1 MYCTLYIAHKEWQ
14 NLCEKVVQ
22 KRCLARK
29 YGHLMLLLLL
39 YTNNLSINFAFQ
51 MFAEFSRGDLV
62 WFDPGIGY
70 VLPGEVLEY
79 HRTAQVLYI

>member
-1 MYCTLYIAHKEWQ
+1 
-14 NLCEKVVQ
+14 
-22 KRCLARK
+22 
-29 YGHLMLLLLL
+29 MLQLLL
-39 YTNNLSINFAFQ
+39 YKNNLSINVAFQ

-79 HRTAQVLYI
+79 HRTAQVLYMYMTWCGLTPGLGMSCQERYYM

>member
-1 MYCTLYIAHKEWQ
+1 MI
-14 NLCEKVVQ
+14 
-22 KRCLARK
+22 
-29 YGHLMLLLLL
+29 
-39 YTNNLSINFAFQ
+39 INVAFQ

-79 HRTAQVLYI
+79 HRTAQVLYFIYEDNNSLI